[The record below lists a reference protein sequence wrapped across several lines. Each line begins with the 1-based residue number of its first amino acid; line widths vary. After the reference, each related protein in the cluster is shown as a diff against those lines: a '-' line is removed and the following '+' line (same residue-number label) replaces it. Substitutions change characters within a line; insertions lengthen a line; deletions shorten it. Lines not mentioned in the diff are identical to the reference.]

1 MKVDAGLFGPGLEG
15 IPTRAAQ
22 VEADGYDGALS
33 AEVYEDPFLPLA
45 IAAEHTRRV
54 DLVTSIVVAFARNPM
69 SMAGVAHDL
78 NAYSKGRLVLGMG
91 SQVEA
96 HITRRFS
103 MPWSRP
109 AARMRE
115 YILAM
120 RAIWDCWYNGTKL
133 DFRGEFY
140 QHTLM
145 TPMFTPPDT
154 SQGPPRVCLA
164 AVGPLMTEVAGE
176 VADGLIL
183 HLFTTERYFNEVT
196 LPALERGLAKSGRRR
211 EDFEIMGPVFARLT
225 DDEQAFAEQ
234 TKTTRQQIAFY
245 ASTPAYRGVL
255 AQHGWEDL
263 QGELRT
269 MSKRG
274 QWEEM
279 GDRISDEMLDAFSL
293 VTPAEQL
300 AEAVGARYGGILDR
314 LMDRFEIDDRDLHR
328 EQVARLR
335 AL

>member
-1 MKVDAGLFGPGLEG
+1 MKVDAALFGPGLEG

-33 AEVYEDPFLPLA
+33 AEVYETPFLPLA
-45 IAAEHTRRV
+45 IAAEHTCRV
-54 DLVTSIVVAFARNPM
+54 DLVTSIAVAFARNPM
-69 SMAGVAHDL
+69 SMACVAHDL

-103 MPWSRP
+103 MPWSKP

-120 RAIWDCWYNGTKL
+120 RAIWDCWYNGTRL

-154 SQGPPRVCLA
+154 SQGAPRVCLA

-183 HLFTTERYFNEVT
+183 HLFTTERYFKEVT

-234 TKTTRQQIAFY
+234 TKATRQQIAFY